1 VNFLVLAIGVYG
13 IGEMLWTINASR
25 DEMTMTDADI
35 TARRV
40 FVAAKESFTA
50 WRGMAIGSSLGFFV
64 GVLPAAGA
72 TPGSL
77 MAYGLTKMTAKN
89 PQNFGKGALNGVTAP
104 ESANNSASAG
114 SMLPM
119 LTLGIPGSPTTAV
132 LLGGMVIWGLQPGPR
147 LFTDQPDF
155 VWPLI
160 GSLYVSNLM
169 AMVVN
174 LAFIPLFLW
183 MLRMPFTIL
192 APIIFV
198 LSMVGGYAATLDM
211 HDIWLMLI
219 FGLGAFFLR
228 ILDYPLAPAVLA
240 IVLGPQT
247 EETLR
252 QSLLINS
259 GDPSIF
265 FTRPIA
271 GPITIVALILIFLPL
286 INVIRRRLMAKR
298 TA

>member
-1 VNFLVLAIGVYG
+1 
-13 IGEMLWTINASR
+13 
-25 DEMTMTDADI
+25 
-35 TARRV
+35 
-40 FVAAKESFTA
+40 
-50 WRGMAIGSSLGFFV
+50 
-64 GVLPAAGA
+64 
-72 TPGSL
+72 
-77 MAYGLTKMTAKN
+77 
-89 PQNFGKGALNGVTAP
+89 
-104 ESANNSASAG
+104 
-114 SMLPM
+114 
-119 LTLGIPGSPTTAV
+119 
-132 LLGGMVIWGLQPGPR
+132 MVIWGLQPGPL
-147 LFTDQPDF
+147 LFIDQPDF

-252 QSLLINS
+252 QSLLVSS
-259 GDPSIF
+259 GDPSVF

-271 GPITIVALILIFLPL
+271 GPITIVALILIFLPA
-286 INVIRRRLMAKR
+286 INLLRKKLTAKR
-298 TA
+298 AG